1 MSSWVAWLIAA
12 VSTTAFLVLWFW
24 EVRRVLRSRRSV
36 VESAAAQ
43 LSACRR
49 QAAGVRYDPELAQ
62 ILARSES
69 IYRQAV
75 AHYND
80 TLCKPWCRLPGHLL
94 GFGRDTGED
103 DLWPPRRRTISC
115 KKKVSRS
122 QSGSLFAYFFPS
134 SAGAAGASAAC
145 LACSSSS
152 KTR

>member
-1 MSSWVAWLIAA
+1 MPSWVAWLIAA

-24 EVRRVLRSRRSV
+24 EVQRVLRSRRSV

-80 TLCKPWCRLPGHLL
+80 TLCKPWCYLPGHLL
-94 GFGRDTGED
+94 GFDRDAGGD
-103 DLWPPRRRTISC
+103 DL
-115 KKKVSRS
+115 
-122 QSGSLFAYFFPS
+122 
-134 SAGAAGASAAC
+134 
-145 LACSSSS
+145 
-152 KTR
+152 

>member
-43 LSACRR
+43 LSVCR
-49 QAAGVRYDPELAQ
+49 
-62 ILARSES
+62 
-69 IYRQAV
+69 RQAV

-94 GFGRDTGED
+94 GFDRDTGED
-103 DLWPPRRRTISC
+103 DL
-115 KKKVSRS
+115 
-122 QSGSLFAYFFPS
+122 
-134 SAGAAGASAAC
+134 
-145 LACSSSS
+145 
-152 KTR
+152 

>member
-1 MSSWVAWLIAA
+1 MPSWVAWLIAA

-80 TLCKPWCRLPGHLL
+80 TLCKPWCRLPGHLPRHRR
-94 GFGRDTGED
+94 GRPLTAA
-103 DLWPPRRRTISC
+103 PS
-115 KKKVSRS
+115 VRS
-122 QSGSLFAYFFPS
+122 IPKRKR
-134 SAGAAGASAAC
+134 AA
-145 LACSSSS
+145 L
-152 KTR
+152 